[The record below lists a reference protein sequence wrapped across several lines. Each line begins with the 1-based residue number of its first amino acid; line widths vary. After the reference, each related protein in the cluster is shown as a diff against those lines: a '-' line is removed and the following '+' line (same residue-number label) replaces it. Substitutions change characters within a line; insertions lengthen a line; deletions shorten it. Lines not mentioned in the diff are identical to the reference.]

1 MKFLKKLIQFLHP
14 YLKNLYPSM
23 VVNFI
28 FGVSSQ
34 VLAIALTPYYYQK
47 IIDALNSGVDSI
59 EKIYELGLYAVI
71 VFVLTTILF
80 RLTDYTLIPIQA
92 RISRTL
98 DAKVFSN
105 FLSKDFHFY
114 QNNFS
119 GSLVSK
125 FSKFSRAVT
134 TIYDM
139 VLHGI
144 VGPLIGLVFVLIV
157 LGRESLLLFGIFG
170 VWSLL
175 YLFSSIYWSKKRSK
189 TSLQR
194 TLAFSQLTGRLSD
207 GVSNISQVKSFGSKI
222 EEKELF
228 QVFNERHN
236 SFLQKD
242 WYAYVHGLSSGSM
255 INIIF
260 QASVVFMGIYLWNK
274 NIISLGV
281 FVLLLLY
288 IRVLM
293 ARIRHLGRSL
303 PNLTAAFSDT
313 REVINIVETPVTVTD
328 SKAVQQSARKD
339 KFNLTFKNL
348 SFTYPNG
355 EHVFEDF
362 SLEIPEGQK
371 IGIVGKSGSGKTSI
385 VKLLLRFYD
394 PDAGLVQVGDTNIK
408 NMQQDFYRQNFLAFV
423 PQETSLFHR
432 TLRENI
438 MYGNPDAD
446 DDLFNEVVNSS
457 YVAEFADDLPNGYE
471 TKVGERGIRLSG
483 GQRQRVGIARAMMKK
498 DAPILI
504 MDEATSALDS
514 KSEQFIQ
521 DSFEKLSEGRTTIV
535 IAHRLSTIQK
545 MDRIIVMDKG
555 KIIEDGTHAELL
567 AKNGHYAELWN
578 SQVGGFIS
586 E

>member
-1 MKFLKKLIQFLHP
+1 M
-14 YLKNLYPSM
+14 
-23 VVNFI
+23 
-28 FGVSSQ
+28 
-34 VLAIALTPYYYQK
+34 
-47 IIDALNSGVDSI
+47 
-59 EKIYELGLYAVI
+59 
-71 VFVLTTILF
+71 
-80 RLTDYTLIPIQA
+80 
-92 RISRTL
+92 
-98 DAKVFSN
+98 
-105 FLSKDFHFY
+105 
-114 QNNFS
+114 
-119 GSLVSK
+119 
-125 FSKFSRAVT
+125 
-134 TIYDM
+134 
-139 VLHGI
+139 
-144 VGPLIGLVFVLIV
+144 
-157 LGRESLLLFGIFG
+157 
-170 VWSLL
+170 
-175 YLFSSIYWSKKRSK
+175 
-189 TSLQR
+189 
-194 TLAFSQLTGRLSD
+194 
-207 GVSNISQVKSFGSKI
+207 
-222 EEKELF
+222 
-228 QVFNERHN
+228 
-236 SFLQKD
+236 
-242 WYAYVHGLSSGSM
+242 
-255 INIIF
+255 
-260 QASVVFMGIYLWNK
+260 
-274 NIISLGV
+274 
-281 FVLLLLY
+281 
-288 IRVLM
+288 
-293 ARIRHLGRSL
+293 
-303 PNLTAAFSDT
+303 
-313 REVINIVETPVTVTD
+313 
-328 SKAVQQSARKD
+328 
-339 KFNLTFKNL
+339 
-348 SFTYPNG
+348 
-355 EHVFEDF
+355 
-362 SLEIPEGQK
+362 
-371 IGIVGKSGSGKTSI
+371 
-385 VKLLLRFYD
+385 LRFYD